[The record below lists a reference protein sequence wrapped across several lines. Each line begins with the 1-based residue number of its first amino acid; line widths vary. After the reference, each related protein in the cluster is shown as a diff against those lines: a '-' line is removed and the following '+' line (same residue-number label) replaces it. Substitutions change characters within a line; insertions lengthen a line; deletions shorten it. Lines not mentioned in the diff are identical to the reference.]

1 MPKHYSTA
9 YPQAFLWEKI
19 LQGLQLHSTS
29 SDHFVNCFHFSF
41 ELFPQ
46 VVAHLAMTETSGHL
60 HYEAG
65 AQDYLLEIPFCDL
78 NSITIRRRLL
88 HFEFVPVLRAT
99 ARLISILFMRS
110 WYHCSSK

>member
-9 YPQAFLWEKI
+9 CPQAFLLEKI
-19 LQGLQLHSTS
+19 PQGLQLHSTL

-46 VVAHLAMTETSGHL
+46 VVAHLAMTETSSHL

-78 NSITIRRRLL
+78 NSITSRRRLL
-88 HFEFVPVLRAT
+88 HFEFVPVLRAI
-99 ARLISILFMRS
+99 ARLALFLFMHS
-110 WYHCSSK
+110 